1 MKSDKI
7 SRKITAK
14 TVEKEIKK
22 QFGYDVNLINGRGYF
37 YFIDDDGNSL
47 DSWSTTSVMVNS
59 LNQLSLEQWVE
70 EFKWLMNDNK

>member
-22 QFGYDVNLINGRGYF
+22 QFGYDVNIINGRGYF